1 MTCGIQSTDRITK
14 QDTFGSVHS
23 QTRLVQSNHR
33 ITRAGSSRL
42 VQSNHR
48 ITRLGNTRLVQ
59 SIHRI
64 TRSGST
70 SLLGSVHSRQD
81 HQIRQYTPGWFS
93 PLTLTWFS
101 PFTLAWFSPCTFA
114 WLGPHS
120 LSVALDT
127 VIRPSAQPVQS
138 SNSAGTDPLIRTQT
152 NSTHHNTQTLAW
164 DCW

>member
-23 QTRLVQSNHR
+23 QT
-33 ITRAGSSRL
+33 RL

-152 NSTHHNTQTLAW
+152 NSTHHNTQTGVGLLVKTGFGFPSF
-164 DCW
+164 